1 MTFTSYIDLK
11 TETEILYSKDKKIVA
26 VFEKGKL
33 RKVSERLCFAPI
45 AGYYLS
51 RNEGYTDNLVEPYSD
66 DLNIGRVCKNRRE
79 YLRQFEDLKYH
90 TLETSIFHNPYKEK
104 EWRIQYN
111 SQIEFLEK
119 RGLWWLLDK
128 KSVMELNKKDLISYV
143 KKFGEYYNVR
153 DCLFAFKKGFNSLEE
168 YEKSRDLKK
177 VEKQLKLSKKDAKYF
192 IKKYCT
198 NSYRLVNDAI
208 KQYKDILEIGK
219 QLNIESIGFPA
230 DLGEYEQKLIEL
242 KEIKDIKMISNKKIK
257 ALKNINIVL
266 TTKSTKNIYQLE
278 LLNTPRRIK
287 EIAIEFHNCIY
298 TNYLKKIKDGDYII
312 GLIKKDNNDY
322 ACVGFKNDKL
332 DQLYCKFNNHLPE
345 LEFNRLKRSLRI
357 ERV

>member
-51 RNEGYTDNLVEPYSD
+51 RSEGYSDNLVEPYSD

-79 YLRQFEDLKYH
+79 YLRQFEELKYH
-90 TLETSIFHNPYKEK
+90 TLEQSIFHNPYKEK
-104 EWRIQYN
+104 EWRIKYN

-119 RGLWWLLDK
+119 RGLRWLLDK

-198 NSYRLVNDAI
+198 NSYRSVNDAI
-208 KQYKDILEIGK
+208 EQYKDILEIGK

-230 DLGEYEQKLIEL
+230 DLGEYEQKLIGLNEM
-242 KEIKDIKMISNKKIK
+242 KAAKSISNMTIK
-257 ALKNINIVL
+257 SIKNVNVLL
-266 TTKSTKNIYQLE
+266 TTKSTKKIYQIE
-278 LLNTPRRIK
+278 LLKTPRRIK
-287 EIAIEFHNCIY
+287 EIAIEFHNCIF
-298 TNYLKKIKDGDYII
+298 TNYLKLVKKGRYILA
-312 GLIKKDNNDY
+312 LIKKNNSDY
-322 ACVGFKNDKL
+322 ACVGFSDNRL
-332 DQLYCKFNNHLPE
+332 DQMYRKYNEALPIE
-345 LEFNRLKRSLRI
+345 EFNRLKRSLRI